1 MTELRQAGKSI
12 SRFLDA
18 QEGLTKD
25 SSVTIYDIGVRLI
38 WGLDTDQI
46 SRTDTMITY
55 YRRYYHDLKGPD
67 LWREKILAQS

>member
-38 WGLDTDQI
+38 
-46 SRTDTMITY
+46 
-55 YRRYYHDLKGPD
+55 
-67 LWREKILAQS
+67 